1 MSAKG
6 YEQKIIYEKV
16 LEHNYDYL
24 EEDRGIN
31 NRFARI
37 DRQIGE
43 AEEEIGFNFYAPVV
57 SDKKFFKRLA
67 INFKRAIRK
76 SVAWILIPMFY
87 EQTRKNSRFTAI
99 LLEMSDLLKELNRNQ
114 KQTNQELSERLNKS
128 YEKFAAELREL
139 NK

>member
-1 MSAKG
+1 
-6 YEQKIIYEKV
+6 
-16 LEHNYDYL
+16 
-24 EEDRGIN
+24 
-31 NRFARI
+31 
-37 DRQIGE
+37 
-43 AEEEIGFNFYAPVV
+43 
-57 SDKKFFKRLA
+57 
-67 INFKRAIRK
+67 
-76 SVAWILIPMFY
+76 MFY